1 MSKQE
6 IRRAARDAF
15 PKAKR
20 SSTAKKYSTGGAY
33 TKRNYTAGGQQT
45 GGRNVPKPPSLVRSI
60 VVGVGVG
67 ILFFV
72 VIQWLWRQEGVT
84 TNYNLVTAAVGTV
97 LFACVNYLTESI
109 RYRRYM
115 RKHDGSSQ

>member
-1 MSKQE
+1 VSKKE

-15 PKAKR
+15 PKAKGGSTARKR
-20 SSTAKKYSTGGAY
+20 SSGGAY
-33 TKRNYTAGGQQT
+33 TKRDYTASSQPA
-45 GGRNVPKPPSLVRSI
+45 GGRRAPKPPSLVRSL
-60 VVGVGVG
+60 VVGVAVGV
-67 ILFFV
+67 LFFV

-84 TNYNLVTAAVGTV
+84 TNYNLVVAAVGMV
-97 LFACVNYLTESI
+97 LFACVNYLTDSI